1 MWKQEEDEYNDFIDY
16 QRRAKEDIKTR
27 RFCPNCM
34 QVVKM
39 KLREYKHFQNHL
51 YASGQNEASRVQAFP
66 EPLLLSQLWR
76 YYLSSYRSNISIE

>member
-1 MWKQEEDEYNDFIDY
+1 MWKQDEDEFNDLIDY

-39 KLREYKHFQNHL
+39 KLREYKHFQNH
-51 YASGQNEASRVQAFP
+51 YSCPHCGDIIMKVTVPTS
-66 EPLLLSQLWR
+66 
-76 YYLSSYRSNISIE
+76 LSSRGYRRR

>member
-1 MWKQEEDEYNDFIDY
+1 MWKQDEEEFSDLIDY

-39 KLREYKHFQNHL
+39 KLQEYKHFQNHYSCPNCEDIIMKVTVPTAL
-51 YASGQNEASRVQAFP
+51 TSRGYN
-66 EPLLLSQLWR
+66 R
-76 YYLSSYRSNISIE
+76 RR

>member
-51 YASGQNEASRVQAFP
+51 LFIELPFQHLYRVEA
-66 EPLLLSQLWR
+66 
-76 YYLSSYRSNISIE
+76 IEEGENNR